1 MVENKQSCNIFL
13 DFMDTIEN
21 DIPLGVW
28 SVQNERGLN
37 TVLRNLNWSGLIAY
51 GVPGSRFYGCTY
63 FGTGE
68 PNYDLPF
75 ML

>member
-1 MVENKQSCNIFL
+1 
-13 DFMDTIEN
+13 MDTIEP
-21 DIPLGVW
+21 DIPAGVW

-37 TVLRNLNWSGLIAY
+37 VVLRNLKWLGLIAY
-51 GVPGSRFYGCTY
+51 AVPGSRAHGCAY